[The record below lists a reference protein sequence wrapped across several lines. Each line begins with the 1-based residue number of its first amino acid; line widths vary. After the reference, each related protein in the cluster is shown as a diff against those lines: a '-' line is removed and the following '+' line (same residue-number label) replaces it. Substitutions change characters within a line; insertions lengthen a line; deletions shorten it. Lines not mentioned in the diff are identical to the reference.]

1 MKKRL
6 LLLFA
11 LIFSITCLYGDS
23 IRGNST
29 SVIKSGREPGEEITF
44 RMNDLV
50 AIDMED
56 NRFIEGIELIFS
68 LPGEFIQYRDSF
80 ALTIYSDINTYPEK
94 NRTSYYGKK
103 IFFTPLPP
111 VTKMYVDIPVKA
123 MPQEKPPFG
132 TFILKKKVPESSFP
146 LIIKIEPVMKG
157 IPSSLLSKTFK
168 LKTRNIMIQKGA
180 LSISIDR
187 KGHNGSSYRIE
198 IDNHSIESPENLPLL
213 KPGIHQLNIYSDYF
227 REYTT
232 KFAIK
237 AGQTTTISV
246 ELEPYNPTVQ
256 FDFPED
262 AKSFL
267 DGEKL
272 EFTPGEKTSITPG
285 EHVISITIGDYTI
298 SKKFTVKKDKFYKI
312 SLFLDI
318 FIKEN

>member
-6 LLLFA
+6 LLLFT
-11 LIFSITCLYGDS
+11 LIFSLTCLYGGS

-29 SVIKSGREPGEEITF
+29 SVIKTGMEPGEEITF

-50 AIDMED
+50 AVDLED

-80 ALTIYSDINTYPEK
+80 ALTIYSDINTYPVE

-123 MPQEKPPFG
+123 VPREKSSFG
-132 TFILKKKVPESSFP
+132 TFILKDKIPESSFP

-168 LKTRNIMIQKGA
+168 LKTKSMIIQKGA
-180 LSISIDR
+180 VSLSIDT
-187 KGHNGSSYRIE
+187 KGHEGSYSIE
-198 IDNHSIESPENLPLL
+198 IDNHAVESPENPPLL
-213 KPGIHQLNIYSDYF
+213 KPGIHQLNVYSDYF
-227 REYTT
+227 REYTA
-232 KFAIK
+232 KFAVK

-267 DGEKL
+267 DGKKL
-272 EFTPGEKTSITPG
+272 EFVPGEKTSITPG
-285 EHVISITIGDYTI
+285 EHVISVTVGDYTI